1 MRQITMA
8 IDGMSCD
15 GCARAVARAIGAVR
29 GARVDAVAVGS
40 ATVRYDPSQTSP
52 AAIAQAIQ
60 AAGYRPAGAGVPAP
74 AAVPVARPGGC
85 GGGASGSC
93 CR

>member
-15 GCARAVARAIGAVR
+15 GCARAVAKAIGAVP

-40 ATVRYDPSQTSP
+40 ATVRYDPSRTS
-52 AAIAQAIQ
+52 AEAIAQAIRG
-60 AAGYRPAGAGVPAP
+60 AGYRPAGAVVPTPAP
-74 AAVPVARPGGC
+74 VASSGGCC
-85 GGGASGSC
+85 GGGSGSC
-93 CR
+93 CG